1 MKEIYNK
8 IYSDYKKEFNPNA
21 QQNQLRC
28 FAFYLWSKKELEIL
42 KKYILADAYNQVC
55 KESFENLSAESSLMK
70 AMQGSFR
77 GSEDYPSDIN
87 LKLSGN
93 EKTKIERLQGFY
105 KVMYLDAFVAAE

>member
-1 MKEIYNK
+1 
-8 IYSDYKKEFNPNA
+8 
-21 QQNQLRC
+21 
-28 FAFYLWSKKELEIL
+28 
-42 KKYILADAYNQVC
+42 
-55 KESFENLSAESSLMK
+55 MK